1 MPDNGTDTGGSA
13 LQNFPLFDEYFS
25 MVQTEIEGLSD
36 EQLDWVSDKWGW
48 SGWSIRNNISHV
60 ASHLFRWY
68 LFRWGDQLFPA
79 GIPFKDEVQQMAG
92 LPHRRLDEDLWW
104 EIEKILRKLD
114 QALEMMRDI
123 LSKETLY
130 TINEKT
136 IEVEESAAATYSR
149 LADENLGTL
158 MQHPEDPSVWIMTLE
173 GNLHHSQGEMVTHLY
188 NVQRLKL
195 AQGLTKIVTLPKI
208 GYWDLPDWDRS
219 EP

>member
-1 MPDNGTDTGGSA
+1 MN
-13 LQNFPLFDEYFS
+13 NFSDFHTVKDLKFD
-25 MVQTEIEGLSD
+25 
-36 EQLDWVSDKWGW
+36 
-48 SGWSIRNNISHV
+48 
-60 ASHLFRWY
+60 
-68 LFRWGDQLFPA
+68 P
-79 GIPFKDEVQQMAG
+79 
-92 LPHRRLDEDLWW
+92 
-104 EIEKILRKLD
+104 EKLN
-114 QALEMMRDI
+114 QALEMMREI

-136 IEVEESAAATYSR
+136 IEVEESAAATYGR

-195 AQGLTKIVTLPKI
+195 AQGLPKIVALPKI
-208 GYWDLPDWDRS
+208 GYWTLPDWDRS